1 VQANTKKWMSPLVAL
16 KINQKMNNEQQKVA
30 PEEVQSEEVEMANQR
45 VTVGNTENPEG
56 NVIS

>member
-1 VQANTKKWMSPLVAL
+1 MSPLVAL